1 MTAKTPP
8 SPESWKFTAFAP
20 RPRIEAALIAHE
32 DATDWDPDI
41 VLMGFEIADDQPEDW
56 RLDAYLPRRPT
67 KRDIAA
73 ITALFEPKIHG
84 PAPAHTIECLPDEDW
99 VTLSQQGLEPIHA
112 GRFCVHTPGFE
123 PDANPAIRSFRI
135 PASRAFGTGHH
146 ATTAGCLAML
156 SQMRAEGTVVRNLA
170 DIGTGTGLLAFAGL
184 HLWRRALAT
193 ASDIDSACAGV
204 VLDNAASNAIPLGGG
219 PGQLTMAIADGMDD
233 PLLQARGPYDLII
246 ANILAGPLI
255 ELAPHFARALVPGGS
270 LLLAG
275 LLETQEAA
283 VRAACRR
290 AGLRLARRAVH
301 GDWSVLWLRK
311 RPGATIRATRPGR
324 IPAWAKA

>member
-1 MTAKTPP
+1 MTQAQI
-8 SPESWKFTAFAP
+8 WKFTAFGP
-20 RPRIEAALIAHE
+20 RTRIEAALLAHE
-32 DATDWDPDI
+32 DAFDWDDDI
-41 VLMGFEIADDQPEDW
+41 ILAGCEIADDQPEDW

-67 KRDIAA
+67 RRDITA
-73 ITALFEPKIHG
+73 ILALFQPDIHG
-84 PAPAHTIECLPDEDW
+84 PAPAHTTEHLPDEDW

-112 GRFCVHTPGFE
+112 DRFCVHTPGFE
-123 PDANPAIRSFRI
+123 PDPDPAIRNFCI

-156 SQMRAEGTVVRNLA
+156 SQMRREGTLVRNLA
-170 DIGTGTGLLAFAGL
+170 DIGTGTGLLAFAAL
-184 HLWRRALAT
+184 HLWPRTLAT
-193 ASDIDSACAGV
+193 ASDIDAACAAI
-204 VLDNAASNAIPLGGG
+204 VLENADANGIRLGGG
-219 PGQLTMAIADGMDD
+219 HGQLTMAIADGMAD
-233 PLLQARGPYDLII
+233 PLLTARGPYDLII

-275 LLETQEAA
+275 LLETQEPQ

-311 RPGATIRATRPGR
+311 RPGATVRATRPGTL
-324 IPAWAKA
+324 PEWAKRW